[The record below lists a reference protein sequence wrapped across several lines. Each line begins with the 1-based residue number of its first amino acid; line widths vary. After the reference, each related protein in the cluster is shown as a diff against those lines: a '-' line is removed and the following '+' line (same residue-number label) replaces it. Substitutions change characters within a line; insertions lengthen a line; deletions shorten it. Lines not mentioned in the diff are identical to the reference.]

1 MEFERFYNTSCYDVQ
16 SLYDYNDAKDVYNLR
31 HALFDFGIRYE
42 NPCKMLPMLNNI
54 HNNDEGKD
62 DGQHKS

>member
-1 MEFERFYNTSCYDVQ
+1 MEFEGFYNTHCNDVQ
-16 SLYDYNDAKDVYNLR
+16 SLNENNDAKNGYNLR
-31 HALFDFGIRYE
+31 HTLFDEGISYE
-42 NPCKMLPMLNNI
+42 NACEMLPMLNNI